1 MKTIVVLSVLCAFFA
16 MTTIFLIWYVRKILT
31 KLLFVSEN
39 IGDFVVVIDNYAS
52 HLESVYNMETFYGD
66 ETIQGLIEHTKEVVT
81 EAEEFE
87 SVYSLTTDL
96 EEYDEDDEEEELSL
110 NEIKEILDDEESH
123 AGDS

>member
-39 IGDFVVVIDNYAS
+39 IGDFVVVVDNYAS
-52 HLESVYNMETFYGD
+52 HLETVYNMDMFHGD

-96 EEYDEDDEEEELSL
+96 EEYDEDDEEDELSL
-110 NEIKEILDDEESH
+110 NEIEEILDDEENYA
-123 AGDS
+123 AGP

>member
-31 KLLFVSEN
+31 KLLFISEN

-52 HLESVYNMETFYGD
+52 HLETVYNMDMFHGD

-96 EEYDEDDEEEELSL
+96 EEYDEDDEEDELSL
-110 NEIKEILDDEESH
+110 SEIEEILDDEENY
-123 AGDS
+123 AAAP

>member
-39 IGDFVVVIDNYAS
+39 IGDFVVVVDNYAS
-52 HLESVYNMETFYGD
+52 HLETVYNMDMFHGD

-96 EEYDEDDEEEELSL
+96 EEYDEDDEEDELSL
-110 NEIKEILDDEESH
+110 SEIEEILDDEENY
-123 AGDS
+123 AAAP

>member
-31 KLLFVSEN
+31 KLLFISEN
-39 IGDFVVVIDNYAS
+39 IGDFVVVVDNYAS
-52 HLESVYNMETFYGD
+52 HLETVYNMDMFHGD

-96 EEYDEDDEEEELSL
+96 EEYDEDDEEDELSL
-110 NEIKEILDDEESH
+110 SEIEEILDDEENYA
-123 AGDS
+123 AGP

>member
-39 IGDFVVVIDNYAS
+39 IGDFVVVVDNYAS
-52 HLESVYNMETFYGD
+52 HLETVYNMDMFHGD

-96 EEYDEDDEEEELSL
+96 EEYDEDDEEDELSL
-110 NEIKEILDDEESH
+110 NEIEEILDDEENY
-123 AGDS
+123 AAAP

>member
-39 IGDFVVVIDNYAS
+39 IGDFVVVVDNYAS
-52 HLESVYNMETFYGD
+52 HLETVYNMDMFHGD

-96 EEYDEDDEEEELSL
+96 EEYDEDDEDEL
-110 NEIKEILDDEESH
+110 NEIEEILDDEENY
-123 AGDS
+123 AAAP